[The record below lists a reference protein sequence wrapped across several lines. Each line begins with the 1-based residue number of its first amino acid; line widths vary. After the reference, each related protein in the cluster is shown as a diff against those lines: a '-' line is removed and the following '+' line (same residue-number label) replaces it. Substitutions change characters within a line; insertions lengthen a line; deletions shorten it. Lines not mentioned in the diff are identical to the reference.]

1 MSKTKRPR
9 TTRTA
14 ERSRQPAN
22 EPRNIEHGRAWYYV
36 NRSSVDL
43 VTREPDVATI
53 TTRLTRRMLA
63 KMLAELK
70 PLNASQQEQD

>member
-1 MSKTKRPR
+1 MPTKPSRPSGRTTPRPR
-9 TTRTA
+9 QSA
-14 ERSRQPAN
+14 L

-53 TTRLTRRMLA
+53 TTRLTRRMLV
-63 KMLAELK
+63 KMLAE
-70 PLNASQQEQD
+70 LNASQQEQD